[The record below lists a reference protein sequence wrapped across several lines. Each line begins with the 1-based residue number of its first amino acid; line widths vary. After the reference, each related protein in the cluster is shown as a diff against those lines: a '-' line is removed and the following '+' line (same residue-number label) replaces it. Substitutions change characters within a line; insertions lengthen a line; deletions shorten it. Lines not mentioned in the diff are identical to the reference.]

1 MSATT
6 VELNQ
11 GTGGAKELHD
21 SLTTVNGVAAPA
33 GAVTQVIKLAFGA
46 ASAAQM
52 VSDADPMPVAG
63 PLTDAQLRAEDV
75 AVTLSATQVNTLLHT
90 LSDIAQALGPL
101 LTARSP
107 ADGMLRVNVN
117 GNNTL
122 GTLTTVTTLSNQT
135 SIGGYTAAPMLPALF
150 NGAAVQAN
158 IDRMVG

>member
-1 MSATT
+1 MSVTT
-6 VELNQ
+6 VTLNP

-21 SLTTVNGVAAPA
+21 SIDTVDGAAAPDD
-33 GAVTQVIKLAFGA
+33 AVSQVVKQAYGA
-46 ASAAQM
+46 AGEAFLVSDDAPLPVGLSAAQFASF
-52 VSDADPMPVAG
+52 VQS
-63 PLTDAQLRAEDV
+63 LQ
-75 AVTLSATQVNTLLHT
+75 
-90 LSDIAQALGPL
+90 DIAQALGPL

-122 GTLTTVTTLSNQT
+122 GTLTTLTTVTTLSNQT